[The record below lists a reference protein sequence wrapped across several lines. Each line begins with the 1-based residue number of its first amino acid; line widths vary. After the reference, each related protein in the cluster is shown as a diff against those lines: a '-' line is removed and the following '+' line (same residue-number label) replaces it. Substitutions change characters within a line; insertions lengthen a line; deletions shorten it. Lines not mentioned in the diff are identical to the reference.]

1 MKVEYN
7 YLPEQFSSP
16 EAYFADL
23 RELVASGEFTLGPFM
38 EAFERK
44 FADYLGVKHVFGVN
58 NGTDALILSL
68 KGLGIGP
75 GDEVITVANTFY
87 ATVGAIVATG
97 ATPVFVD
104 CDGRHNIDPALVS
117 AAVTPRT
124 KAILPVHWAGLPADM
139 EAILAVAK
147 EHGLKV
153 VEDACPAVGAS
164 IDGRRVGT
172 FGDVNAFSMHPL
184 KPLHVWGDGG
194 MIATNC
200 DEFADWFLKY
210 RNHGMVDRDH
220 IAIWGVNA
228 RLQPFQAVVGSRVLD
243 EVDRF
248 GDLRIRNADL
258 LDAGLA
264 DVGEVRVPPRPA
276 KYRNVYQLYVVL
288 VENRDALVKHL
299 IARGIEA
306 KIHYPLPLHLQEA
319 AKDLGYKQGDF
330 PLCEEYADKCVTLP
344 AHQYVSPEQIEYI
357 IREIRAFY
365 GAAVKHDAVKHG
377 AVQRE
382 AAA

>member
-7 YLPEQFSSP
+7 YLPEQFKHP
-16 EAYFADL
+16 EATFADL

-38 EAFERK
+38 ERFERK
-44 FADYLGVKHVFGVN
+44 FADYLGIKHVFGVN

-68 KGLGIGP
+68 KALGIGR

-87 ATVGAIVATG
+87 ATVGAIVAVG

-104 CDGRHNIDPALVS
+104 CDDRHNIDPALVPG
-117 AAVTPRT
+117 AITERT
-124 KAILPVHWAGLPADM
+124 KAILPVHWAGVPADM
-139 EAILAVAK
+139 EAILEIAGD
-147 EHGLKV
+147 HGLKV
-153 VEDACPAVGAS
+153 VEDACPAVGAK
-164 IDGRRVGT
+164 IDGRHVGT

-194 MIATNC
+194 MIATN
-200 DEFADWFLKY
+200 DDRVAEWFKLY

-228 RLQPFQAVVGSRVLD
+228 RLQPFQAVVASRVLD

-264 DVGEVRVPPRPA
+264 DLAEVRVPPRPD

-288 VENRDALVKHL
+288 VEERDELVKHL
-299 IARGIEA
+299 IAKGIEA
-306 KIHYPLPLHLQEA
+306 KVHYPLPLHLQEA
-319 AKDLGYKQGDF
+319 AKDLGYEQGDF
-330 PLCEEYADKCVTLP
+330 PHCEEYADKCVTLP
-344 AHQYVSPEQIEYI
+344 AHQYVTPQQIEYI
-357 IREIRAFY
+357 VQQIRTFY
-365 GAAVKHDAVKHG
+365 GAAA
-377 AVQRE
+377 APRE
-382 AAA
+382 AA

>member
-7 YLPEQFSSP
+7 YLPQQFKNP

-38 EAFERK
+38 ERFERK
-44 FADYLGVKHVFGVN
+44 FADYLGIKHVFGVN
-58 NGTDALILSL
+58 NGTDALILAL
-68 KGLGIGP
+68 KSLGIGA

-104 CDGRHNIDPALVS
+104 CDERHNIDPAFVEG
-117 AAVTPRT
+117 AITPRT
-124 KAILPVHWAGLPADM
+124 KAILPVHWAGVPADM
-139 EAILAVAK
+139 EAILAIAGDN
-147 EHGLKV
+147 GLKV
-153 VEDACPAVGAS
+153 VEDACPAVGAK
-164 IDGRRVGT
+164 IGGRRVGT

-194 MIATNC
+194 MIAT
-200 DEFADWFLKY
+200 DDDRVAEWFKLY

-228 RLQPFQAVVGSRVLD
+228 RLQPFQAVVASRVLD
-243 EVDRF
+243 EVDHF

-264 DVGEVRVPPRPA
+264 DVPGVRVPPRPA
-276 KYRNVYQLYVVL
+276 EYRSVYQLYVVL
-288 VENRDALVKHL
+288 VEERDALVKHL
-299 IARGIEA
+299 VANGIEA
-306 KIHYPLPLHLQEA
+306 KVHYPLPLHLQEA
-319 AKDLGYKQGDF
+319 ASELGYQRGDF
-330 PLCEEYADKCVTLP
+330 PNCEEYADKCVTMP
-344 AHQYVSPEQIEYI
+344 AHQYVTPEQIDYI
-357 IREIRAFY
+357 VRQVRAFY
-365 GAAVKHDAVKHG
+365 GVAAS
-377 AVQRE
+377 RE
-382 AAA
+382 AA